1 MACGSTCLLV
11 VGAAGTIGPD
21 AGMVCGALA
30 EAPQVGVCEEVVSG

>member
-1 MACGSTCLLV
+1 MACGSACPLV

-30 EAPQVGVCEEVVSG
+30 EAPQVGVCEEVISG